1 MNNQHEIHLNISESE
16 YLLLKKTKAISRMS
30 LTDFIIT
37 TCLAQANALVKQH
50 GQITLT
56 QEEYEQ
62 IEALMCNPP
71 PMTDCLRDAI
81 ERSRSGIIEINTTKK
96 NGIKK

>member
-16 YLLLKKTKAISRMS
+16 YLLLKKAKAILGVS

-56 QEEYEQ
+56 QEEHEQ
-62 IEALMCNPP
+62 IEALMRNPP
-71 PMTDCLRDAI
+71 PMTDCLKDAI